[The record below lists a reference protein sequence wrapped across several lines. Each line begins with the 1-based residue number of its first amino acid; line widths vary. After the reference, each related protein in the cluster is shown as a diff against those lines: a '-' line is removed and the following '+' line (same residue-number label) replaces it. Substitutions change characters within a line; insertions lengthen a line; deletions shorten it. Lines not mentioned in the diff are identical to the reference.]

1 MNRLSDFPLRLYRL
15 IYAPCDLDDE
25 PPMTSSVHDDL
36 ADIYGNIWHGLQA
49 LNAGDAAYAF
59 EYWRD
64 FYFYHWGAH
73 ASAAI
78 YAIDE
83 YYRKTQQPDAD
94 LSED

>member
-1 MNRLSDFPLRLYRL
+1 
-15 IYAPCDLDDE
+15 
-25 PPMTSSVHDDL
+25 MTSSVHDDL